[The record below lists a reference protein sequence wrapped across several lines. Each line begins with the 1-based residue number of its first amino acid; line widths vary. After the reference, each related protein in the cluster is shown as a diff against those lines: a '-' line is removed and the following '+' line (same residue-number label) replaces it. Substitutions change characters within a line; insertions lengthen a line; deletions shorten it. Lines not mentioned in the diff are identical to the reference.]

1 LGCTAAMNEFG
12 LIQQFFAEAAASRAA
27 AKNDSTLS
35 LGIGD
40 DCALITPPHGQQL
53 AISTD
58 TLVAGRHFP
67 LETDAYSIGWKAVA
81 VNLSDLAAMG
91 ATPHSI
97 LLALSLP
104 SADEDF
110 LHEFSRGLFAICDQY
125 GVQLIGGDTTRSPV
139 LSISITVLGWLPI
152 GQAITRGAAQ
162 AGDLIM
168 VTGMLGDAAYALR
181 HQHSPL
187 QHRLDR
193 PVPRVAFA
201 QALRGHASAMLDISD
216 GLVQDLGH
224 IAKASALDAVLN
236 VECLPLHPILQQLP
250 RVTSPSHDSALL
262 PSQALAYALAGGDD
276 YELCFTVPERS
287 VAAVMA
293 EAARQQ
299 VQVSAIGQMLPRQ
312 SAKTQVQLRLHQQ
325 PFVLQQTGFQHFD

>member
-1 LGCTAAMNEFG
+1 MNEFG
-12 LIQQFFAEAAASRAA
+12 LIQRFFAEAAALRTAA
-27 AKNDSTLS
+27 RVDTAVT

-110 LHEFSRGLFAICDQY
+110 LREFSRGLFAICDQY

-139 LSISITVLGWLPI
+139 LSITITVLGWLPI
-152 GQAITRGAAQ
+152 GQAITRAGAQ

-168 VTGMLGDAAYALR
+168 VTGTLGDAAYALR
-181 HQHSPL
+181 HPLSPL

-193 PVPRVAFA
+193 PVPRVAFG
-201 QALRGHASAMLDISD
+201 QALRGYASAMLDISD
-216 GLVQDLGH
+216 GLAQDLGH
-224 IAKASALDAVLN
+224 IVQASGLDACVD
-236 VECLPLHPILQQLP
+236 VECLPLHAVLRRCLDD
-250 RVTSPSHDSALL
+250 SPNN
-262 PSQALAYALAGGDD
+262 LAVLHNALAGGDD
-276 YELCFTVPERS
+276 YELCFTVPEQS
-287 VAAVMA
+287 VAAVLA
-293 EAARQQ
+293 EADRQQ
-299 VQVSAIGQMLPRQ
+299 VQVTQIGRMLPRQ

>member
-1 LGCTAAMNEFG
+1 MNEFG

-67 LETDAYSIGWKAVA
+67 INTDAYSIGWKAVA

-110 LHEFSRGLFAICDQY
+110 LREFSRGLFAICDQY

-152 GQAITRGAAQ
+152 AQAITRGGAQ

-168 VTGMLGDAAYALR
+168 VTGTLGDAAYALR
-181 HQHSPL
+181 HPHSLL

-193 PVPRVAFA
+193 PLPRVAFA

-236 VECLPLHPILQQLP
+236 VERLPLHAVLRRCLDDYPDNLAVL
-250 RVTSPSHDSALL
+250 HD
-262 PSQALAYALAGGDD
+262 ALAGGDD

-312 SAKTQVQLRLHQQ
+312 SAKTQVQLRMHQQ

>member
-1 LGCTAAMNEFG
+1 MNEFG

-27 AKNDSTLS
+27 SKNDSTLS

-91 ATPHSI
+91 ATPYSI

-110 LHEFSRGLFAICDQY
+110 LREFSRGLFAICDQY
-125 GVQLIGGDTTRSPV
+125 GVQLIGGDTTRSTV

-152 GQAITRGAAQ
+152 GQAITRGGAQ

-168 VTGMLGDAAYALR
+168 VTGTLGDAAYALR
-181 HQHSPL
+181 HPHSPL

-193 PVPRVAFA
+193 PLPRVAFG
-201 QALRGHASAMLDISD
+201 QALRGYASAMLDISD
-216 GLVQDLGH
+216 GLAQDLGH
-224 IAKASALDAVLN
+224 IAQASGLDACVDVEN
-236 VECLPLHPILQQLP
+236 VPLHSILQHLVEGDLHRPAVWQ
-250 RVTSPSHDSALL
+250 
-262 PSQALAYALAGGDD
+262 YALAGGDD

-287 VAAVMA
+287 VVAVMA
-293 EAARQQ
+293 EADLQQ
-299 VQVSAIGQMLPRQ
+299 VQVTQIGRMLPRQ

-325 PFVLQQTGFQHFD
+325 PFVLQQTGFQHFG